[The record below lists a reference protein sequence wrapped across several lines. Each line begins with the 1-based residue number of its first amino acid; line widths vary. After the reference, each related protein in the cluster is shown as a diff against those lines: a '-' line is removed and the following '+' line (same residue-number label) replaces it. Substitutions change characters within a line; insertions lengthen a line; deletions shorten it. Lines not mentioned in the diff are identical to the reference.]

1 MLAATFTLT
10 NCVKEVNQPVDVPSA
25 GIPFEIL
32 ASASEDTK
40 TENDGM
46 KTKWTADDAINL
58 FHAVTGSKEYVSDN
72 SFTITE
78 ENLAQGRFKG
88 ELGEALDGSKSYDWY
103 AFYPYSSY
111 ITTPANTASGYSYI
125 GHSGGLKQ
133 NAYDSMESLCDD
145 VCPLYGIAKNVPA
158 SELPSVKMNHLTS
171 VVRIRVTNASGSPMT
186 VDNASFTAPEDIV
199 GQYYIDFSTD
209 QPEFTAK
216 SVKNTAT
223 VEVTNATE
231 LANGGVADLY
241 LAVKPFTAE
250 TGEDIVITVNGYS
263 KTIKMTKNVT
273 FTAGKIK
280 TVNFSF
286 TAKTATFDFTQ
297 PKNYGIEPSTEASKG
312 VEIVDP
318 ITVGDVTM
326 TPVSNSGSKVIIFT
340 KSDGATY
347 EMRAYNTNMLSFSVP
362 EGYVVKSMTFTGK
375 AADSSIDP
383 EIGLYGSKV
392 WTGSANPLNLN
403 LLATINVETITV
415 VYDLGVSDAPKTPQ
429 EVSFPQETYEITFGD
444 DFTAPALS
452 GAQTAVTYSTSN
464 KDVATVDE
472 SGNVTVTGA
481 GTATITAVAE
491 ADGTYRSAK
500 ASYKLIVNPAA
511 SEEVMTLPWNEDFSG
526 DDPLANYTIV
536 NGDSDTKLYNA
547 TNAGG
552 EAPEILIGK
561 NGGALTVKVDMG
573 GYSGYLTLSLKSN
586 YPNRVTVESL
596 TDGVN
601 IEKALVEGKSYECV
615 IEVPAATKEL
625 ELTIKNSSGDN
636 TRVDDISLTK
646 GATQPQTLSFSGTS
660 YTFTIGKDVPANFE
674 EPELTGAYTTVTYSS
689 SNTDVATVDAET
701 GAVTLGSTA
710 GTAEITATAAA
721 ENGYKEANASYTIT
735 LETPSSSNSIEVVFS
750 TYSAGTQYAEN
761 EEHRIDDVLTL
772 YTTQCH
778 FTTELRIYSS
788 STHDGYVVSNQL
800 PGDIKSITL
809 NAGYNA
815 DKLNVYGST
824 DGNTWSLVGSATTT
838 SNYADHTISFAGH
851 SYKYFKLDVA
861 GGNQIRVKKITV
873 EYITD

>member
-10 NCVKEVNQPVDVPSA
+10 NCVKEVNQPVDVPSS
-25 GIPFEIL
+25 GIPFEIV

-111 ITTPANTASGYSYI
+111 ITTPENTAGGYSFI

-133 NAYDSMESLCDD
+133 NAYDSMESLCGN
-145 VCPLYGIAKNVPA
+145 VCPLYGIAENVPA

-171 VVRIRVTNASGSPMT
+171 VVRIRVTNASGSPVAFT
-186 VDNASFTAPEDIV
+186 NASFTAPEDIV
-199 GQYYIDFSTD
+199 GQYYINFSTD
-209 QPEFTAK
+209 QPAFTPK
-216 SVKNTAT
+216 SAKNTAT

-231 LANGGVADLY
+231 LANGEVADLY

-250 TGEDIVITVNGYS
+250 TGEEIVITVNGYS

-297 PKNYGIEPSTEASKG
+297 PSLYGIEPSKEASKG
-312 VEIVDP
+312 VEIP
-318 ITVGDVTM
+318 ESITVGDVTM
-326 TPVSNSGSKVIIFT
+326 THVSNSGSKVIIFT

-347 EMRAYNTNMLSFSVP
+347 EMRAYNTDMLSFSVP

-444 DFTAPALS
+444 SFTAPALS
-452 GAQTAVTYSTSN
+452 GAQTVVTYSTSN

-472 SGNVTVTGA
+472 SGNVKVTGA

-491 ADGTYRSAK
+491 ADETYRSAK
-500 ASYKLIVNPAA
+500 ASYKLVVNAA
-511 SEEVMTLPWNEDFSG
+511 PSEADMTLPWNEDFSG
-526 DDPLANYTIV
+526 DNPLANYTIV
-536 NGDSDTKLYNA
+536 NGGSDTKLYNEA
-547 TNAGG
+547 LAGG
-552 EAPEILIGK
+552 EKPEMLIGK
-561 NGGALTVKVDMG
+561 NGGALTVKVDLE

-586 YPNRVTVESL
+586 YPDRVTVES
-596 TDGVN
+596 TTSGVD
-601 IEKALVEGKSYECV
+601 IKDPVVEGKSYECV
-615 IEVPAATKEL
+615 IEIPAATKKL

-636 TRVDDISLTK
+636 TRVDDINLVK
-646 GATQPQTLSFSGTS
+646 GLMEHQALSFAQAS
-660 YTFTIGKDVPANFE
+660 YTFTIGDTFGGQKVS
-674 EPELTGAYTTVTYSS
+674 GAQTAVTYSS
-689 SNTDVATVDAET
+689 DNTAVASVNATT
-701 GAVTLGSTA
+701 GAVTLGNVS
-710 GTAEITATAAA
+710 GTAVITATAAE
-721 ENGYKEANASYTIT
+721 ENGYWGATASYTIT
-735 LETPSSSNSIEVVFS
+735 LDEAGVKTTTYTFTSKAWACSPAEMSWSSIKDGGQLSSGRGVQVTTTYTGAGATCAQSFNNIQKITVVYS
-750 TYSAGTQYAEN
+750 TNASKGAGNIVFNVGGSEKTMT
-761 EEHRIDDVLTL
+761 VTKTGG
-772 YTTQCH
+772 TTDR
-778 FTTELRIYSS
+778 ELVFDYSS
-788 STHDGYVVSNQL
+788 SPVS
-800 PGDIKSITL
+800 
-809 NAGYNA
+809 
-815 DKLNVYGST
+815 
-824 DGNTWSLVGSATTT
+824 GNPT
-838 SNYADHTISFAGH
+838 
-851 SYKYFKLDVA
+851 
-861 GGNQIRVKKITV
+861 ITV
-873 EYITD
+873 NCTTNSIYVKSVTIVSDN

>member
-25 GIPFEIL
+25 GIPFEIV

-40 TENDGM
+40 TENDGI
-46 KTKWTADDAINL
+46 KTRWTAGDAINL
-58 FHAVTGSKEYVSDN
+58 FHSVTGSEEYVSDN
-72 SFTITE
+72 SFTITK
-78 ENLAQGRFKG
+78 ENLAEGRFEG
-88 ELGEALDGSKSYDWY
+88 ELGGEALDGSKSYDWY

-111 ITTPANTASGYSYI
+111 IITPANTAGGYSYI

-133 NAYDSMESLCDD
+133 NAYDSMESLCDN
-145 VCPLYGIAKNVPA
+145 VCPLYGIAENVPA

-199 GQYYIDFSTD
+199 GQYYIGFSTD
-209 QPEFTAK
+209 QPVFTAK

-223 VEVTNATE
+223 VEVTNPAE

-250 TGEDIVITVNGYS
+250 TGEEIVITVNGYS
-263 KTIKMTKNVT
+263 KTIKMTKDVT

-286 TAKTATFDFTQ
+286 TAKTATFDFTK
-297 PKNYGIEPSTEASKG
+297 PSLYGIEPSKEASKG
-312 VEIVDP
+312 VEIAAP

-347 EMRAYNTNMLSFSVP
+347 EMRAYNTDMLSFSVP

-415 VYDLGVSDAPKTPQ
+415 LYDLGVSDAPKTPQ

-561 NGGALTVKVDMG
+561 NGGSLTANIDSGDYKGQLTLVFK
-573 GYSGYLTLSLKSN
+573 SNNPGYLDVTSSTEG
-586 YPNRVTVESL
+586 VTV
-596 TDGVN
+596 
-601 IEKALVEGKSYECV
+601 A
-615 IEVPAATKEL
+615 
-625 ELTIKNSSGDN
+625 KNSDTEYVITLVNAGKFDLILTNTNKDSN
-636 TRVDDISLTK
+636 TRVDDISLTE

-701 GAVTLGSTA
+701 GAVILGSTA

-721 ENGYKEANASYTIT
+721 ENGYKEASASYTIT

>member
-25 GIPFEIL
+25 GIPFEIV

-78 ENLAQGRFKG
+78 NLAEGRFKG

-111 ITTPANTASGYSYI
+111 ITTPKNTAGGYSYI

-133 NAYDSMESLCDD
+133 NAYDSMESLCDN
-145 VCPLYGIAKNVPA
+145 VCPLYGIAENVPA

-171 VVRIRVTNASGSPMT
+171 VVRIRVTNASGSP
-186 VDNASFTAPEDIV
+186 VAFKNASFTAPEDIV
-199 GQYYIDFSTD
+199 GQYYINFSTD
-209 QPEFTAK
+209 QPAFTPK
-216 SVKNTAT
+216 SAKNTAT

-241 LAVKPFTAE
+241 LAVKPFTAK
-250 TGEDIVITVNGYS
+250 TGEEIVITVNGYS
-263 KTIKMTKNVT
+263 KTIKMTKDVT

-312 VEIVDP
+312 VVIAAP

-340 KSDGATY
+340 KSDGETY
-347 EMRAYNTNMLSFSVP
+347 EMRAYNTDMLSFSVP

-383 EIGLYGSKV
+383 DIGLYGSKV

-444 DFTAPALS
+444 SFIAPALS
-452 GAQTAVTYSTSN
+452 GAQTVVTYSTSN

-472 SGNVTVTGA
+472 SGNVKVTGA

-526 DDPLANYTIV
+526 DDPLSNYTIV

-561 NGGALTVKVDMG
+561 NGGSLTAKINSEDYKGQLTLVFK
-573 GYSGYLTLSLKSN
+573 SNNPGYLDVTSSTEG
-586 YPNRVTVESL
+586 VTV
-596 TDGVN
+596 
-601 IEKALVEGKSYECV
+601 A
-615 IEVPAATKEL
+615 
-625 ELTIKNSSGDN
+625 KNSDTEYVINLDNAGKFDLILTNTNKGSN

-701 GAVTLGSTA
+701 GAVILGSTA

-721 ENGYKEANASYTIT
+721 ENGYKEASTSYTIT
-735 LETPSSSNSIEVVFS
+735 LIPAGLQETGYTLTFDDKSKRTEFSTDQQVWEEDGIIFTNNKGGSSSNVADYAKPVRLYKNSGIVIELSEKTISKIVFECNSTSYATALANSIGVSATISGAEV
-750 TYSAGTQYAEN
+750 
-761 EEHRIDDVLTL
+761 TL
-772 YTTQCH
+772 IFDEPQ
-778 FTTELRIYSS
+778 
-788 STHDGYVVSNQL
+788 
-800 PGDIKSITL
+800 KSCTITL
-809 NAGYNA
+809 SVGQVR
-815 DKLNVYGST
+815 LNSLTVYT
-824 DGNTWSLVGSATTT
+824 YDN
-838 SNYADHTISFAGH
+838 
-851 SYKYFKLDVA
+851 
-861 GGNQIRVKKITV
+861 
-873 EYITD
+873 

>member
-1 MLAATFTLT
+1 MKRRIFSLGLMLAATFTLT

-25 GIPFEIL
+25 GIPFEIV

-40 TENDGM
+40 TENDGI

-58 FHAVTGSKEYVSDN
+58 FHSVTGLEEYVSDN

-111 ITTPANTASGYSYI
+111 ITTPANTAGGYSYI

-133 NAYDSMESLCDD
+133 NAYDSMESLCDN

-158 SELPSVKMNHLTS
+158 SELPSVKMNHLAS

-199 GQYYIDFSTD
+199 GQYYIGFSTD
-209 QPEFTAK
+209 QPVFTAK

-241 LAVKPFTAE
+241 LAVKPFTAK
-250 TGEDIVITVNGYS
+250 TGEEIVITVNGYS
-263 KTIKMTKNVT
+263 KTIKMTKDVT

-286 TAKTATFDFTQ
+286 TAKTATFDFTK
-297 PKNYGIEPSTEASKG
+297 PSLYGIEPSKEASKG
-312 VEIVDP
+312 VKIP
-318 ITVGDVTM
+318 ASITVGDVTM
-326 TPVSNSGSKVIIFT
+326 TAGSNSESKVIIFT

-347 EMRAYNTNMLSFSVP
+347 EMRAYNTDMLSFSVP

-526 DDPLANYTIV
+526 DNPLANYTIV
-536 NGDSDTKLYNA
+536 NGDSDTKLYEA

-561 NGGALTVKVDMG
+561 NGGSLTAKIDSKDYKG
-573 GYSGYLTLSLKSN
+573 QLTLVFKSN
-586 YPNRVTVESL
+586 YPGYLDVTSSTEGVTV
-596 TDGVN
+596 
-601 IEKALVEGKSYECV
+601 A
-615 IEVPAATKEL
+615 
-625 ELTIKNSSGDN
+625 KNSDTEYVITLENAGKFDIILTNNKGSN

-701 GAVTLGSTA
+701 GAVILGSTA

-721 ENGYKEANASYTIT
+721 ENGYKEASASYTIT
-735 LETPSSSNSIEVVFS
+735 LIPAGLQETGYTLTFDDKSKRTEFS
-750 TYSAGTQYAEN
+750 TDQQVWEENGIIFTNNKGSGSDVGNYENPVRLYKNSEIVITLNGSKTISKIVFECNTSSYATALASSIGGSATISGKEVTL
-761 EEHRIDDVLTL
+761 IFDDP
-772 YTTQCH
+772 QESC
-778 FTTELRIYSS
+778 
-788 STHDGYVVSNQL
+788 
-800 PGDIKSITL
+800 SITL
-809 NAGYNA
+809 SDGQVR
-815 DKLNVYGST
+815 LNSLTVYT
-824 DGNTWSLVGSATTT
+824 YDN
-838 SNYADHTISFAGH
+838 
-851 SYKYFKLDVA
+851 
-861 GGNQIRVKKITV
+861 
-873 EYITD
+873 

>member
-1 MLAATFTLT
+1 
-10 NCVKEVNQPVDVPSA
+10 
-25 GIPFEIL
+25 
-32 ASASEDTK
+32 
-40 TENDGM
+40 
-46 KTKWTADDAINL
+46 
-58 FHAVTGSKEYVSDN
+58 
-72 SFTITE
+72 
-78 ENLAQGRFKG
+78 
-88 ELGEALDGSKSYDWY
+88 
-103 AFYPYSSY
+103 
-111 ITTPANTASGYSYI
+111 
-125 GHSGGLKQ
+125 
-133 NAYDSMESLCDD
+133 
-145 VCPLYGIAKNVPA
+145 
-158 SELPSVKMNHLTS
+158 
-171 VVRIRVTNASGSPMT
+171 
-186 VDNASFTAPEDIV
+186 
-199 GQYYIDFSTD
+199 
-209 QPEFTAK
+209 
-216 SVKNTAT
+216 
-223 VEVTNATE
+223 
-231 LANGGVADLY
+231 
-241 LAVKPFTAE
+241 
-250 TGEDIVITVNGYS
+250 
-263 KTIKMTKNVT
+263 
-273 FTAGKIK
+273 
-280 TVNFSF
+280 
-286 TAKTATFDFTQ
+286 
-297 PKNYGIEPSTEASKG
+297 
-312 VEIVDP
+312 
-318 ITVGDVTM
+318 
-326 TPVSNSGSKVIIFT
+326 
-340 KSDGATY
+340 
-347 EMRAYNTNMLSFSVP
+347 MLSFSVP